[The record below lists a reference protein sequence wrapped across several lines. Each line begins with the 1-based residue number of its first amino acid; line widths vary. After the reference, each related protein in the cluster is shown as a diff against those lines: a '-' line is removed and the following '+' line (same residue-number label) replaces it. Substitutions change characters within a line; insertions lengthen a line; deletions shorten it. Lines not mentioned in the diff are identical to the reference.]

1 VNTPVAYNARPA
13 FSVEKQ
19 TMWKNILCL
28 LGLLVASTLSAKGV
42 YQTPDAFLNEAFDGQ
57 PPKPAV
63 IWLTGETGKAV
74 AGILQHKPNRLRVRY
89 WARGARSAW
98 ILEEIGKEKP
108 ITVGIVIDDGRIR
121 RIRVLAFRESRGD
134 EVRHAFF
141 TRQFENAAL
150 ENGNRLDRS
159 IDGISGATL
168 SVRALTKLA
177 RVALYLDGQRRRHES

>member
-1 VNTPVAYNARPA
+1 
-13 FSVEKQ
+13 
-19 TMWKNILCL
+19 MWKNILCL
-28 LGLLVASTLSAKGV
+28 LGLLVVSPLLAKGI
-42 YQTPDAFLNEAFDGQ
+42 YQTPEAFLNEVFDGQ

-108 ITVGIVIDDGRIR
+108 ITVGIFIEDGRIR
-121 RIRVLAFRESRGD
+121 LIRVLAFRESRGD

-141 TRQFENAAL
+141 TRQFDNATL
-150 ENGNRLDRS
+150 RDDMQLDRP

-177 RVALYLDGQRRRHES
+177 RVALYLDSQRRRHEP

>member
-1 VNTPVAYNARPA
+1 MLKHLLWITLLIMNVPA
-13 FSVEKQ
+13 Q
-19 TMWKNILCL
+19 
-28 LGLLVASTLSAKGV
+28 GRGV
-42 YQTPDAFLNEAFDGQ
+42 YQTPAAFVAEAFAGQ

-63 IWLTGETGKAV
+63 IWLTDETGKAV
-74 AGILQHKPNRLRVRY
+74 AGILQHRPNRLRVRY
-89 WARGARSAW
+89 WARGAHSAW

-121 RIRVLAFRESRGD
+121 YMKVLAFRESRGD

-141 TRQFENAAL
+141 TRQFENATL
-150 ENGNRLDRS
+150 RDDTRLDRP

-177 RVALYLDGQRRRHES
+177 RVALYLDSRRPHEP

>member
-1 VNTPVAYNARPA
+1 
-13 FSVEKQ
+13 
-19 TMWKNILCL
+19 MWKRILGLLCL
-28 LGLLVASTLSAKGV
+28 LAASPLGAKGV
-42 YQTPDAFLNEAFDGQ
+42 YQTPAAFLDEAFDGQ

-63 IWLTGETGKAV
+63 IWLAGKTGKAV
-74 AGILQHKPNRLRVRY
+74 AEILQHRPNRLRVRY

-108 ITVGIVIDDGRIR
+108 ITVGIVIDEGRIR
-121 RIRVLAFRESRGD
+121 RIRVLVFRESRGD

-141 TRQFENAAL
+141 TRQFENATL
-150 ENGNRLDRS
+150 RDDTQLDRV

-177 RVALYLDGQRRRHES
+177 RVALYLDSQRRGNEP